1 MTRFKTVLV
10 WTCVAALSSGQ
21 EMPSFVERPRVPIV
35 IRPYKAPSVA
45 PIRLHN
51 SNRLHGLIRAG
62 QLYLTVQDAIAV
74 AIENN
79 LDLEIA
85 RYGPVLAQ
93 WAVERQ
99 SGGGALRGAGGNSAQ
114 VGSVAAGQGVS
125 GSIAS
130 AGLGGGGG
138 GGGSGGG
145 GNSVVQQIGPVAP
158 NYDPTLQNSTT
169 FSHLTTPF
177 SNLSVAGVSAIVD
190 VQHNY
195 TTRLQQG
202 LATGGSYYIREDET
216 YLKENAPG
224 NILNPSQAPRLYL
237 YAQHYLAQGAGI
249 ALNTRFIRIA
259 KKNEIAAQETFRSQL
274 LDMVTNVLNLYWNV
288 VSSNDEQRAR
298 ERAVELAQKFYQD
311 TKDEIATGVLA
322 RVELP
327 RAEVEVEGRRQ
338 DLQIAQSNLQ
348 QQEALLKEALL
359 RTPDPEVEA
368 AAIVP
373 LDRIEV
379 PTTDDLPPLR
389 QLVATAMA
397 KRPDVA
403 VSKIRDETAVINS
416 LGTTNS
422 LLPTAIAFG
431 TTWGAGVAGDPHT
444 SGKRGPNPY
453 FVGGL
458 DTAFGQAVRRDFPNE
473 RGGVQL
479 SIPIENRV
487 AQADYGI
494 DQLQLRQND
503 LSGQRTNNQIVVD
516 ISRQTIA
523 LRQARSRYS
532 QAVNTRQLQEEL
544 LKAEQTKFSFGAS
557 SISAVIVV
565 QRALVAA
572 QTSEIVAS
580 AAYARARTS
589 LDQALGQTLEVNHV
603 SVEEGLR
610 GHVSRESTAPAQTAP

>member
-1 MTRFKTVLV
+1 MQRTTKTIFAWV
-10 WTCVAALSSGQ
+10 CVGALCSAQ
-21 EMPSFVERPRVPIV
+21 QQPPFVERPRVSIF

-51 SNRLHGLIRAG
+51 SNRLHSLIRAG
-62 QLYLTVQDAIAV
+62 LLYLTVQDAIAA

-79 LDLEIA
+79 LDLEVA

-99 SGGGALRGAGGNSAQ
+99 EGGGALRGAGGNSTQ
-114 VGSVAAGQGVS
+114 VGSVASGQGVA
-125 GSIAS
+125 GSLAS
-130 AGLGGGGG
+130 AGLGGGGS
-138 GGGSGGG
+138 GGSTRGS

-169 FSHLTTPF
+169 FSHITTPF
-177 SNLSVAGVSAIVD
+177 SNLSVAGISSIVD
-190 VQHNY
+190 AQHNY

-202 LATGGSYYIREDET
+202 LATGGSYYVREDET

-237 YAQHYLAQGAGI
+237 YAQHYLAQGFGT

-259 KKNEIAAQETFRSQL
+259 KKNEVAAQEAFRSQL
-274 LDMVTNVLNLYWNV
+274 LDMVTNVLNMYWNV
-288 VSSNDEQRAR
+288 VSGNDEQRAR
-298 ERAVELAQKFYQD
+298 QRAVEIAQKFYED
-311 TKDEIATGVLA
+311 TKTEIKIGVLA
-322 RVELP
+322 QVELP
-327 RAEVEVEGRRQ
+327 RAEVEVESRRQ
-338 DLQIAQSNLQ
+338 DLLIAQANLR
-348 QQEALLKEALL
+348 QQEAILKEALM

-368 AAIVP
+368 ATIVP
-373 LDRIEV
+373 LDPIQV
-379 PTTDDLPPLR
+379 PTSDDLPPLR
-389 QLVATAMA
+389 QLVATAMS

-403 VSKIRDETAVINS
+403 VAKIRDETALINL
-416 LGTTNS
+416 LGTANS
-422 LLPTAIAFG
+422 LLPTAIAYA
-431 TTWGAGVAGDPHT
+431 TTWGAGVAGTPHT
-444 SGKRGPNPY
+444 SGSRGPNPY

-458 DTAFGQAVRRDFPNE
+458 GNAFGQALRRDFPNE
-473 RGGVQL
+473 QGAVQI
-479 SIPIENRV
+479 SIPLRNHV

-494 DQLQLRQND
+494 DQLQLRQ
-503 LSGQRTNNQIVVD
+503 SGVSSQRTNNQIVVD

-544 LKAEQTKFSFGAS
+544 LKAEQTKFSFGTS
-557 SISAVIVV
+557 SISNVIVV

-572 QTSEIVAS
+572 QTSEIAAS
-580 AAYARARTS
+580 AAYAHSRTS

-603 SVEEGLR
+603 SVEDGLR
-610 GHVSRESTAPAQTAP
+610 GRVARESALPASP

>member
-1 MTRFKTVLV
+1 MSRLKAVLV
-10 WTCVAALSSGQ
+10 WTCVVSVASGQ
-21 EMPSFVERPRVPIV
+21 QAPTFVERPHVPIV
-35 IRPYKAPSVA
+35 IRPYKAPAVA
-45 PIRLHN
+45 PIRLNN

-62 QLYLTVQDAIAV
+62 RLYLTVQDAIAA

-79 LDLEIA
+79 LDLEVA
-85 RYGPVLAQ
+85 RYGPVLAE

-99 SGGGALRGAGGNSAQ
+99 SGGGALRGAGGNSSQ
-114 VGSVAAGQGVS
+114 VGSVASGQGVS
-125 GSIAS
+125 GSLAS
-130 AGLGGGGG
+130 AGLGNGGGG
-138 GGGSGGG
+138 GNIGGG

-158 NYDPTLQNSTT
+158 VYDPTLQNSTT

-177 SNLSVAGVSAIVD
+177 ANLSVAGINPVID
-190 VQHNY
+190 TIHNY

-202 LATGGSYYIREDET
+202 LVTGGTYYIQQNES

-224 NILNPSQAPRLYL
+224 NILNPSEAPRLYL
-237 YAQHYLAQGAGI
+237 YVQHYLAQGAGI
-249 ALNTRFIRIA
+249 GLNTRFIRIA

-274 LDMVTNVLNLYWNV
+274 LDMVSNVLNLYWNV
-288 VSSNDEQRAR
+288 VSATDEQRAR

-311 TKDEIATGVLA
+311 TKDEIQTGVLA

-327 RAEVEVEGRRQ
+327 RAEVEVESRRQ

-359 RTPDPEVEA
+359 RSPDTEVEA

-379 PTTDDLPPLR
+379 PTTDDLAPLR
-389 QLVATAMA
+389 QLLATAMA

-403 VSKIRDETAVINS
+403 VSKIRDETALINT

-422 LLPTAIAFG
+422 LLPTAIAYG
-431 TTWGAGVAGDPHT
+431 TEWGAGVTGDPHQFGRT
-444 SGKRGPNPY
+444 GPNPY

-458 DTAFGQAVRRDFPNE
+458 GNAFGQALRRDFPNE
-473 RGGVQL
+473 RGGVQM
-479 SIPIENRV
+479 SIPVKNRV

-503 LSGQRTNNQIVVD
+503 LTGQRTNNQIVVD

-572 QTSEIVAS
+572 QTSEIQAS

-610 GHVSRESTAPAQTAP
+610 GHVSRESTPPVAAP